1 MLPNLPS
8 LQLSDM
14 FGSQSA
20 TVQASDAP
28 TLAVTSSGVEGDFE
42 LGGGSNF
49 QMEYWVKVNA
59 PDNSPQIQVG
69 VQGLLTANTSFNS
82 ADPSGALVAAASA
95 QTQIDATDN
104 TMVFSADAE
113 DGTSSTVAVDTTF
126 AQDTNVWFEVLIFAS
141 ACDAINEGTAS
152 ASAIVDPYFYIPS
165 TVPNHQDYSIAVSDG
180 ILNSPPSGVPEP
192 STWTM
197 MLAGGDVL
205 SAFLAPAKGE
215 PRSGGRGVAMNS
227 TQRHLAPQISPNAVE
242 FTLRLDAC
250 LGCPLLGKRVWRWS
264 LPENAPAIVPCK
276 RCRSSEIT
284 RPAGGPGTIVD
295 DCKQSA
301 ISSISETRPCHRSP
315 TFSLSRSFRWAWC

>member
-1 MLPNLPS
+1 MRVARFGAIALVSVTSTQAFAQYDAVWSLNGYQIFLQGSQQQQSVSPQDYSTPPNLPS

-28 TLAVTSSGVEGDFE
+28 TLAVTSSGVGGDFE
-42 LGGGSNF
+42 SGGGSNF

-69 VQGLLTANTSFNS
+69 VEGLLTANTSFNS

-141 ACDAINEGTAS
+141 AGDAINEGTAS
-152 ASAIVDPYFYIPS
+152 ASATVDPYFYIPS

-197 MLAGGDVL
+197 MLAGGAAL
-205 SAFLAPAKGE
+205 GLFGARKRRL
-215 PRSGGRGVAMNS
+215 GRVAVAL
-227 TQRHLAPQISPNAVE
+227 Q
-242 FTLRLDAC
+242 
-250 LGCPLLGKRVWRWS
+250 
-264 LPENAPAIVPCK
+264 
-276 RCRSSEIT
+276 
-284 RPAGGPGTIVD
+284 
-295 DCKQSA
+295 
-301 ISSISETRPCHRSP
+301 
-315 TFSLSRSFRWAWC
+315 